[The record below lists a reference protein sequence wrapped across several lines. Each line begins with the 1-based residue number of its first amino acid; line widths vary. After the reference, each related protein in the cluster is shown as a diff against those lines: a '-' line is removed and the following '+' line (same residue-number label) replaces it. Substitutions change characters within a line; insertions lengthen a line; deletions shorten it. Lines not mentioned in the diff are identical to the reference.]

1 MSGRDHWPNANSMLF
16 SGGNIQTGQI
26 IGATD
31 SKGEGP
37 VERVVGPHDFLA
49 TIYSHL
55 GIDYSN

>member
-1 MSGRDHWPNANSMLF
+1 
-16 SGGNIQTGQI
+16 
-26 IGATD
+26 TD

-55 GIDYSN
+55 GIDYSNIFLPDFSGRPTPIVTNGQAIPELAARA